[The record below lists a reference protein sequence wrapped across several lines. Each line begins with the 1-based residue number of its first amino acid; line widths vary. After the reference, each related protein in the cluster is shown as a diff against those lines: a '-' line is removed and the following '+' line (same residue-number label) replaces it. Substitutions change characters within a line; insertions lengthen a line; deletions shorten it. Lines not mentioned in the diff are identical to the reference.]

1 MRRIAIINQKGGVGK
16 TTTAANL
23 AHALAIGGARV
34 ETLDMDPQGHLA
46 AHLGYTNP
54 ALKGMGEIL
63 LGEAPEAG
71 WRHKARENLM
81 LLPAGPNLKRVEL
94 QPFDPIA
101 QARLQDY
108 VSDQLGSCDYLMIDC
123 PPASGVLILYA
134 LSLVDE
140 IIVPVASDYLALRG
154 LSDLM
159 ATLNSYSLKM
169 DKLFKYYVVSTRYHT
184 RRRLCW
190 EVREKL
196 LEYFP
201 NQVLETA
208 IRETSVLAECPSFG
222 STAFEYK
229 KGNYGEED
237 YNSLALDFRNG
248 RFSS

>member
-1 MRRIAIINQKGGVGK
+1 MGK

-23 AHALAIGGARV
+23 AHALAINGSRV

-46 AHLGYTNP
+46 AHLGYTDP
-54 ALKGMGEIL
+54 TLKGMGEIL
-63 LGEAPEAG
+63 LGEAPEPG
-71 WRHKARENLM
+71 WRKEARENLM
-81 LLPAGPNLKRVEL
+81 MLPAGPNLKRVEL
-94 QPFDPIA
+94 QPFDLAA
-101 QARLQDY
+101 QSRLQDY
-108 VSDQLGSCDYLMIDC
+108 VTNQLGACEYLIIDC

-159 ATLNSYSLKM
+159 ATLKGYSQKM
-169 DKLFKYYVVSTRYHT
+169 EKIFKYYIVCTRYHR

-201 NQVLETA
+201 NQVMQTH

-222 STAFEYK
+222 NTAFEYK
-229 KGNYGEED
+229 RGNYGEED
-237 YNSLALDFRNG
+237 YSNLALDFRNG